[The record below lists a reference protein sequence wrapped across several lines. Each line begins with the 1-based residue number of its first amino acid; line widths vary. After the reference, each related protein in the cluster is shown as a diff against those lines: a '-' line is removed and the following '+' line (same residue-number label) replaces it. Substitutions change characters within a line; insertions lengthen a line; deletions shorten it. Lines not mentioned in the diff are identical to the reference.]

1 MQKTLSDKMLM
12 LIAAILF
19 FAGSY
24 ICYCIEK
31 TGFELEYGIKEVS
44 LKISADVIDNIRTVL
59 SVLTAV
65 SVAIIAAMYLKRV
78 EVKLKWA
85 IMVPVFLVLSVL
97 ANITFSNFEI
107 NPLTY
112 YEQSRYF
119 HFLLYILLEVVLFV
133 IPFLMLFERFLVI
146 KIIGGVLFLFLCWV
160 MF

>member
-1 MQKTLSDKMLM
+1 MQKTLSDKTLM

-24 ICYCIEK
+24 ICYYVEK
-31 TGFELEYGIKEVS
+31 TGFEIEYGIKEVS

-78 EVKLKWA
+78 EVKLKWT

-119 HFLLYILLEVVLFV
+119 HFLLYILLEVVLFI

-146 KIIGGVLFLFLCWV
+146 KIIGGVLLLFLWWV